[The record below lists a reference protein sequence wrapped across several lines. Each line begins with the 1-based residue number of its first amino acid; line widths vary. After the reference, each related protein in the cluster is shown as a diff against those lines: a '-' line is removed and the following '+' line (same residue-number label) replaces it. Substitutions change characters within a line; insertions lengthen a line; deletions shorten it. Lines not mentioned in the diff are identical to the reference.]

1 MTDLLGGNWLPV
13 ASLVVERGLR
23 LLLILTLALLARGL
37 VRRSL
42 PHVVEATMAR
52 GQRSEDEARKRADTI
67 VHVLTRSA
75 EVGIW
80 LIAGFMALS
89 ELGVDITPILAGAG
103 VAGVAVGFGAQ
114 SLVRDLIAGFFIL
127 MENQYGKGDVVNL
140 VGIGGLVEEVNL
152 RRTVLRDLDGT
163 VHSIP
168 NGEIRIA
175 SNLTREWSRVN
186 LNIPV
191 AYEEDLDRVTAVINR
206 VGQEMAQDVY
216 FGPLITEAPQV
227 LRVDDFAES
236 AMMLKV
242 LGVTKPIRQWEVMG
256 EFRKRL
262 KLAFDREGI
271 RIPYPHQVV
280 ISDEEVTKGEGS

>member
-1 MTDLLGGNWLPV
+1 
-13 ASLVVERGLR
+13 
-23 LLLILTLALLARGL
+23 
-37 VRRSL
+37 
-42 PHVVEATMAR
+42 MAR
-52 GQRSEDEARKRADTI
+52 GERTGGEARKRTDTL

-89 ELGVDITPILAGAG
+89 ELGVDIAPILAGAG

-140 VGIGGLVEEVNL
+140 AGIGGLVEEVNL

-163 VHSIP
+163 VHSVP

-191 AYEEDLDRVTAVINR
+191 AYEEDLDRVTAIVNR
-206 VGQEMAQDVY
+206 VGQELAQDGY

-236 AMMLKV
+236 AVMLKV
-242 LGVTKPIRQWEVMG
+242 LGVTKPIRQWDVMG

-280 ISDEEVTKGEGS
+280 ISGDGGRKGEES